1 MKATHRYQNCMV
13 SKRGTVVVL
22 EEHVVKFYFEEL
34 HILIHFGLL
43 ECPFPVFLVSFGK
56 GILSQDVPGQ
66 RSFSRDFCSCPCS
79 GTKGQR
85 DKEIFLARDNGSS
98 HPGFSWDVPFLGNP
112 TSILVKFIILHIL
125 TMLPVNTC
133 DVVLFLS

>member
-66 RSFSRDFCSCPCS
+66 EFFPRFLLLPLFRDK
-79 GTKGQR
+79 GTAGQGNILSPGQR
-85 DKEIFLARDNGSS
+85 VVPSRIFLGR
-98 HPGFSWDVPFLGNP
+98 PVPW
-112 TSILVKFIILHIL
+112 
-125 TMLPVNTC
+125 
-133 DVVLFLS
+133 